1 MRGIHLIIA
10 ILALSLFGI
19 VTGDLRPFSGLSL
32 DARRAIGLIAF
43 GTNVAIDIYGAVNSH
58 RIAWSA
64 YLAFVSR
71 RACAPG
77 RYNTDHRSVA
87 GFKTSEGY
95 RMRGICHFA

>member
-19 VTGDLRPFSGLSL
+19 ITGDLRPFSGLSL
-32 DARRAIGLIAF
+32 NARRAIGLIAF
-43 GTNVAIDIYGAVNSH
+43 GTNVAIDIYGAANSLL
-58 RIAWSA
+58 IAWSA

-77 RYNTDHRSVA
+77 RYNTDHRSVV
-87 GFKTSEGY
+87 GIKTSG
-95 RMRGICHFA
+95 GTG